1 MIFRATPLDGAFVV
15 EQERRRDE
23 RGFFARTWAVE
34 ELAARGLD
42 TRVAHMNTSFNAR
55 AGTLRGLHLQA
66 EPHAEAK
73 LVRATRGAIRDVAV
87 DLRRDSP
94 SYLRWHAVDLDA
106 EGGLA
111 YFIPAGCAHGFV
123 TLADDSEVLYVM
135 SAAWQTSGPQG
146 RLVSMR
152 RKSTEARFARVSAK
166 RRSNHPCPAPLCA
179 CADAGCRHRR

>member
-1 MIFRATPLDGAFVV
+1 MIFHATPLHGAFVV

-42 TRVAHMNTSFNAR
+42 TRVAHMNTSFNTR

-66 EPHAEAK
+66 PPHAEAK
-73 LVRATRGAIRDVAV
+73 LVRATRGAIWDVAV
-87 DLRRDSP
+87 DLRRDSE
-94 SYLRWHAVDLDA
+94 SYLRWHAVALDA
-106 EGGLA
+106 ENGIG

-135 SAAWQTSGPQG
+135 STGYAPDAAGGVRWDDPAFGIEWPDAPPGGWLMAERDRTWPD
-146 RLVSMR
+146 
-152 RKSTEARFARVSAK
+152 FA
-166 RRSNHPCPAPLCA
+166 P
-179 CADAGCRHRR
+179 

>member
-1 MIFRATPLDGAFVV
+1 VIFHATPLDGAFVV

-42 TRVAHMNTSFNAR
+42 TRVAHMNTSLNTR

-66 EPHAEAK
+66 PPHAEAK
-73 LVRATRGAIRDVAV
+73 LVRATRGAIWDVAV

-94 SYLRWHAVDLDA
+94 SYLRWHAVGLDA
-106 EGGLA
+106 DNGLG

-135 SAAWQTSGPQG
+135 STAYAPD
-146 RLVSMR
+146 
-152 RKSTEARFARVSAK
+152 SAGGV
-166 RRSNHPCPAPLCA
+166 RWDDPAFGIEWPEPP
-179 CADAGCRHRR
+179 ADGWLMAERDRNWPDFTP